1 MRTINEEEEIA
12 KAKKVFEKLEHK
24 ATLIQNTDRYTII
37 DWRQKN
43 GSGEYYVN
51 YIIDKK
57 RGSLIISGDLGD
69 CIATWYNSNSVHDIA
84 RYIRSV
90 DYFISKFQCSS
101 DSYDY
106 DEDDILEDIEDELK
120 EAGVDRTEEFEN
132 DWDAFTCDFSDDCCK
147 DGFHPSHDRAEFLS
161 DYLGEDWWEGSD
173 TWGRRINNRVFFWVA
188 GLNMAVQ
195 QLDAAGL
202 LTEEK

>member
-106 DEDDILEDIEDELK
+106 DEDDILEDIEGELK
-120 EAGVDRTEEFEN
+120 EAGVDRTEEFED
-132 DWDAFTCDFSDDCCK
+132 DWDAFTCDFSDDCYK
-147 DGFHPSHDRAEFLS
+147 DGFRPSRDRTEFLS
-161 DYLGEDWWEGSD
+161 DYLGDDWWDGSD
-173 TWGRRINNRVFFWVA
+173 TWGRRISGRVFLWIA

-195 QLDAAGL
+195 QLDTAGL

>member
-12 KAKKVFEKLEHK
+12 KAKKVFEKLGHK

-37 DWRQKN
+37 DWRKGN

-84 RYIRSV
+84 RYTRSV
-90 DYFISKFQCSS
+90 DY
-101 DSYDY
+101 
-106 DEDDILEDIEDELK
+106 
-120 EAGVDRTEEFEN
+120 
-132 DWDAFTCDFSDDCCK
+132 
-147 DGFHPSHDRAEFLS
+147 
-161 DYLGEDWWEGSD
+161 
-173 TWGRRINNRVFFWVA
+173 
-188 GLNMAVQ
+188 
-195 QLDAAGL
+195 
-202 LTEEK
+202 

>member
-1 MRTINEEEEIA
+1 MKTINEKEEIA
-12 KAKKVFEKLEHK
+12 KAKKIFEKLGHK

-43 GSGEYYVN
+43 GSVEYYVN

-90 DYFISKFQCSS
+90 DYFISKFQCAS
-101 DSYDY
+101 DIYDY

-120 EAGVDRTEEFEN
+120 EAGVDRTEEFKD
-132 DWDAFTCDFSDDCCK
+132 DWDTFTCDFSDDCYK
-147 DGFHPSHDRAEFLS
+147 DGFRPSRDRTEFLS
-161 DYLGEDWWEGSD
+161 DYLGDDWWEGSD
-173 TWGRRINNRVFFWVA
+173 TWGRRISGRVFLWIA

-195 QLDAAGL
+195 QLDTAGL
-202 LTEEK
+202 LTEEQ

>member
-1 MRTINEEEEIA
+1 MKTINEKEEIA
-12 KAKKVFEKLEHK
+12 KAKKIFEKLGHK
-24 ATLIQNTDRYTII
+24 ATLIQNTDRYAII

-43 GSGEYYVN
+43 GSVEYYVN

-57 RGSLIISGDLGD
+57 HGSLIISGDLGN
-69 CIATWYNSNSVHDIA
+69 CIASWHNSNSVHDIA

-90 DYFISKFQCSS
+90 DYFISKFQCAS

-120 EAGVDRTEEFEN
+120 KAGVDRTEEFED
-132 DWDAFTCDFSDDCCK
+132 DWDAFTCDFSDDCYK
-147 DGFHPSHDRAEFLS
+147 DGFRPSRDRTEFLS
-161 DYLGEDWWEGSD
+161 DYLGDDWWDGSD
-173 TWGRRINNRVFFWVA
+173 TWGRRISGRVFLWIA

>member
-1 MRTINEEEEIA
+1 MRTINEKEEIA
-12 KAKKVFEKLEHK
+12 KAKKVFEKLGHK

-37 DWRQKN
+37 DWRKGN

-69 CIATWYNSNSVHDIA
+69 CIATWYNRNSVHNIA
-84 RYIRSV
+84 RYINSV
-90 DYFISKFQCSS
+90 GYFIGKFQCSS

-120 EAGVDRTEEFEN
+120 EAGVDRTEEFED
-132 DWDAFTCDFSDDCCK
+132 DWDAFTCDFSDDCYK
-147 DGFHPSHDRAEFLS
+147 DGFRPSHDRTEFLS
-161 DYLGEDWWEGSD
+161 DYLGDDWWEGSD
-173 TWGRRINNRVFFWVA
+173 TWGRRINNRVFLWIA

-195 QLDAAGL
+195 QLDTAGL

>member
-1 MRTINEEEEIA
+1 MKTINEKEEIA
-12 KAKKVFEKLEHK
+12 KAKKIFEKLGHK

-37 DWRQKN
+37 DWRKEN

-90 DYFISKFQCSS
+90 DYFISKFQCAS

-106 DEDDILEDIEDELK
+106 DEDDILEDIEGELK
-120 EAGVDRTEEFEN
+120 EAGVDRTEEFED
-132 DWDAFTCDFSDDCCK
+132 DWDTFTCDFSDDCYK
-147 DGFHPSHDRAEFLS
+147 EGFRPSRDRTEFLS
-161 DYLGEDWWEGSD
+161 DYLGDDWWEGSD
-173 TWGRRINNRVFFWVA
+173 TWGRRISGRVFLWIA

-195 QLDAAGL
+195 QLDTAGL
-202 LTEEK
+202 LTEEQ